1 MGAQGAS
8 SLILRGARSQ
18 LGSAEPPLR
27 AAFGK
32 ESASEG
38 TGPKGRIPASI
49 FSSASDRSRLGRW
62 FWLRPRD
69 VETWSEAF
77 RLVFGLINE

>member
-1 MGAQGAS
+1 M
-8 SLILRGARSQ
+8 
-18 LGSAEPPLR
+18 
-27 AAFGK
+27 FGV

-62 FWLRPRD
+62 FWPRLRD
-69 VETWSEAF
+69 VETWSEAL
-77 RLVFGLINE
+77 RLAFSLANE